1 MSATHSSHSSHPTDC
16 TSSTASA
23 ILAKSLAMSERLTD
37 NIRKLRLRMLEE
49 EDPARLESLKRKVE
63 ILFDIY
69 ISVEDDIAL
78 AKTRASEEGKSHAN
92 TPQLAS
98 AKVIKPPVPATSIPP
113 FRLIHDGSFNV
124 KYIDADKVPPKEVDS
139 DKEFKTIH
147 DFLHK
152 FESTLQNYGVDMD
165 KEWFKYL
172 EVSINNG

>member
-78 AKTRASEEGKSHAN
+78 AKTRTSEEGKSHAN

-124 KYIDADKVPPKEVDS
+124 TPEEVDS

-152 FESTLQNYGVDMD
+152 FEPTLQNYGVDMD